1 MEIKVNYL
9 DNLRQEAKFDDFSVI
24 ADQPIRYKGDGSAP
38 GPFDYFLASSALCAA
53 YFVKVYCAARDI
65 PTDNIRLSQNNIVD
79 IISQNTKNNIEN
91 TIEKLK
97 KFLVKICLTI
107 FIFSISFL
115 ACISEKIGNI
125 NQKIGQIIIKGIDII
140 LK

>member
-9 DNLRQEAKFDDFSVI
+9 DNLRQEAKFDDFTVI

-79 IISQNTKNNIEN
+79 PEN
-91 TIEKLK
+91 RYK
-97 KFLVKICLTI
+97 
-107 FIFSISFL
+107 
-115 ACISEKIGNI
+115 
-125 NQKIGQIIIKGIDII
+125 QI
-140 LK
+140 LKFRSSYQLIFLKRPSGFCVRSTVVPSKSDSDRS

>member
-1 MEIKVNYL
+1 MVLNTIAINIMLSLCFTCPIAANILKFICNKKLKDIKSTEYFKIVQ
-9 DNLRQEAKFDDFSVI
+9 DVI
-24 ADQPIRYKGDGSAP
+24 
-38 GPFDYFLASSALCAA
+38 
-53 YFVKVYCAARDI
+53 
-65 PTDNIRLSQNNIVD
+65 NLSQNNIVD